1 MKTVLIIEDNEQ
13 NLYLARF
20 MLEQRGF
27 RVEAAPDGPS
37 GIVAALRHRPA
48 LILLDIQLPGMDG
61 HEVARRLRS
70 HVALMGVPIVAV
82 TSYAMPGDRE
92 RILSAGCTGYVEK
105 PINPE
110 TFLQEIEAFM
120 AAQGESNQAL
130 RVLVVDDIE
139 ANRYLLEA
147 LLRSH
152 GYKVAR
158 ATQGAEA
165 LGLARLEPP
174 DLIVSDILM
183 PVMDGFSLCR
193 EWRNDPAL
201 AEIPFVFYTATYTSP
216 EDEELAMGL
225 GADLFLIK
233 PLEPDLLMPKLQD
246 LIAAQREGRLVRPP
260 RTQTDEQASL
270 REYNAALVRKLEDKM
285 RQLESLNR
293 QLEQRVRERT
303 NELEAANRELQALSH
318 VGTWTSDL
326 SPTGR
331 LSWSPET
338 HRIFGLPPE
347 AFDGRAETFF
357 SLIHPDDLES
367 VRAASR
373 DAWAGLRPLNVE
385 HRILRAEGRVRW
397 VHEQA
402 ELERDAQGLPVRL
415 VGIVRDITDQ
425 RVLAEQLRQAQ
436 KMEAVGQLAG
446 GVAHDFNNLLTVVQ
460 GHASLLM
467 AMQGLPPSA
476 AESAQQI
483 AEAADRAS
491 SLTRQ
496 LLTFSR
502 RQLLRLR
509 PLDLNNIVAGMT
521 RMLRRIVGEHI
532 ALHEALASTLPRVL
546 ADTGM
551 MEQVIMNLVVNARDA
566 MPKGGELSLQTS
578 VAELDAAAAAQTP
591 SARAG
596 RYVVLAI
603 SDTGTGI
610 GPDHLPHIFEPF
622 FTTKGV
628 GHGTGLGL
636 ATVYGI
642 VQQHQGWITVES
654 EPGRGTTFAI
664 FLPITEELAE
674 SAPDPT
680 GSLVAGGGE
689 TILVAEDEA
698 ALRLLVQNI
707 LSRHGYRVLVAEN
720 AVEALR
726 VWRSVA
732 GRVDLLLTDLVMP
745 GELSGRELAECLL
758 QEKPGLKVI
767 FTSGYSAES
776 LTANALS
783 DTETAFLQKP
793 YRPEKLVLAVR
804 ECLDAPARR
813 G

>member
-20 MLEQRGF
+20 MLEQRGY

-37 GIVAALRHRPA
+37 GIVAALRLRPA

-70 HVALMGVPIVAV
+70 HAALLGVPIVAV

-92 RILSAGCTGYVEK
+92 RILAAGCTGYVEK

-110 TFLQEIEAFM
+110 SFLPEVEAFM
-120 AAQGESNQAL
+120 AAQGENGGAL

-158 ATQGAEA
+158 ASQGAEA
-165 LGLARLEPP
+165 LELARLEPP

-193 EWRNDPAL
+193 EWRKDARL
-201 AEIPFVFYTATYTSP
+201 ADIPFVFYTATYTSP
-216 EDEELAMGL
+216 EDEELAMSL

-233 PLEPDLLMPKLQD
+233 PLEPDVLMPRLQD
-246 LIAAQREGRLVRPP
+246 LLTAHREGRLVRPP
-260 RTQTDEQASL
+260 RTQADDQASL
-270 REYNAALVRKLEDKM
+270 REYNAALIRKLEDKM

-303 NELEAANRELQALSH
+303 TELEAANRELQALSH
-318 VGTWTSDL
+318 VGTWTSEL
-326 SPTGR
+326 SPRSR
-331 LSWSPET
+331 LTWSPET

-347 AFDGRAETFF
+347 AFDGRQETFF
-357 SLIHPDDLES
+357 SLVHPDDLES

-460 GHASLLM
+460 GHASLLL
-467 AMQGLPPSA
+467 AMQGLPPGA
-476 AESAQQI
+476 TESAQQI
-483 AEAADRAS
+483 AEAAERAS

-502 RQLLRLR
+502 QQLLRLR
-509 PLDLNNIVAGMT
+509 PLDLNGIVAGMT

-532 ALHEALASTLPRVL
+532 ALHEGLASSLPRVL

-566 MPKGGELSLQTS
+566 MPKGGRLSLQTS
-578 VAELDAAAAAQTP
+578 VVELDAASVAQSP

-596 RYVVLAI
+596 RYVVLSI
-603 SDTGTGI
+603 SDTGSGI
-610 GPDHLPHIFEPF
+610 EPEHLPHIFEPF

-642 VQQHQGWITVES
+642 IQQHQGWITVDT
-654 EPGRGTTFAI
+654 EPGHGTKFSI
-664 FLPITEELAE
+664 FLPITEAAAE
-674 SAPDPT
+674 PAPEST
-680 GSLVAGGGE
+680 GPGVAGGGE

-698 ALRLLVQNI
+698 AVRLLVQSI

-720 AVEALR
+720 AAEALQ
-726 VWRSVA
+726 VWHSVA
-732 GRVDLLLTDLVMP
+732 GKVDLLLTDLVMP
-745 GELSGRELAECLL
+745 GELSGRELAERLL
-758 QEKPGLKVI
+758 REQPHLKVI

-776 LTANALS
+776 LTANALT
-783 DTETAFLQKP
+783 DAATAFLQKP
-793 YRPEKLVLAVR
+793 YRPEKLVVAVR
-804 ECLDAPARR
+804 ECLDAKPKH

>member
-27 RVEAAPDGPS
+27 RVEAASDGPA
-37 GIVAALRHRPA
+37 GISAALRLLPS

-61 HEVARRLRS
+61 HEVARQLRS
-70 HVALMGVPIVAV
+70 HAGLLGVPIVAV

-92 RILSAGCTGYVEK
+92 RILAAGCTAYMEK
-105 PINPE
+105 PIDPE
-110 TFLQEIEAFM
+110 RFLPEIESLL
-120 AAQGESNQAL
+120 AAHSEDGTAL
-130 RVLVVDDIE
+130 RVLVVDDLE

-152 GYKVAR
+152 GCKVAR
-158 ATQGAEA
+158 SSHGAEA
-165 LGLARLEPP
+165 LDLARLDPP
-174 DLIVSDILM
+174 DLIITDILM
-183 PVMDGFSLCR
+183 PVMDGFTLCR
-193 EWRNDPAL
+193 EWRGDPRL
-201 AEIPFVFYTATYTSP
+201 AEVPFVFYTATYTSP
-216 EDEELAMGL
+216 EDEQLAMNL

-233 PLEPDLLMPKLQD
+233 PVEPDILMPRLRE
-246 LIAAQREGRLVRPP
+246 LMAAHREGRLTRTVPP
-260 RTQTDEQASL
+260 PEDEPASL

-303 NELEAANRELQALSH
+303 TELEAANRELQALSH
-318 VGTWTSDL
+318 VGTWTSEL
-326 SPTGR
+326 KPFGR
-331 LSWSPET
+331 LTWSPET

-347 AFDGRAETFF
+347 AFDGRSETFF
-357 SLIHPDDLES
+357 ALVHPDDLDS

-385 HRILRAEGRVRW
+385 HRVLRAEGRVRW

-425 RVLAEQLRQAQ
+425 RVMAEQLRQAQ

-460 GHASLLM
+460 GHASLLL
-467 AMQGLPPSA
+467 AMEGISGSA
-476 AESAQQI
+476 IDSAQQI
-483 AEAADRAS
+483 GEAAERAS
-491 SLTRQ
+491 ALTRQ

-509 PLDLNNIVAGMT
+509 PLDLNHVVAGMT

-532 ALHEALASTLPRVL
+532 TLRESLASTLPRVL

-566 MPKGGELSLQTS
+566 MSKGGELSLQTS
-578 VAELDAAAAAQTP
+578 VVELDAAAAAQAP
-591 SARAG
+591 AARAG
-596 RYVVLAI
+596 RYVLLTV

-610 GPDHLPHIFEPF
+610 APEHLPHIFEPF

-642 VQQHQGWITVES
+642 IQQHQGWITIVS
-654 EPGRGTTFAI
+654 EPGRGAQFSI
-664 FLPITEELAE
+664 FLPTTEEQPEA
-674 SAPDPT
+674 APATTSIRVP
-680 GSLVAGGGE
+680 GGGE

-698 ALRLLVQNI
+698 ALRQLVQQI
-707 LSRHGYRVLVAEN
+707 LGRHGYRVLLAEN
-720 AVEALR
+720 AAEALQL
-726 VWRSVA
+726 WRQAA
-732 GRVDLLLTDLVMP
+732 GQVDLLLTDLVMP
-745 GELSGRELAECLL
+745 GELSGRELAELL
-758 QEKPGLKVI
+758 LREQPTLKVI

-776 LTANALS
+776 LTANDLS
-783 DTETAFLQKP
+783 NATTAFLQKP

-804 ECLDAPARR
+804 ECLDPPAKAD
-813 G
+813 

>member
-27 RVEAAPDGPS
+27 KVEAAADGPS
-37 GIVAALRHRPA
+37 GIIAALRLRPS

-70 HVALMGVPIVAV
+70 HAGLIAVPIVAV

-92 RILSAGCTGYVEK
+92 RILAAGCSGYMEK
-105 PINPE
+105 PIDPE
-110 TFLQEIEAFM
+110 SFLPEIEALL
-120 AAQGESNQAL
+120 AAHSEESTAL
-130 RVLVVDDIE
+130 RVIVVDDIE

-152 GYKVAR
+152 GCKVAR
-158 ATQGAEA
+158 AAQGAEA
-165 LGLARLEPP
+165 LDLARLDPP
-174 DLIVSDILM
+174 DLIISDILM

-193 EWRNDPAL
+193 EWRGDPQL
-201 AEIPFVFYTATYTSP
+201 ADVPFVFYTATYTSP
-216 EDEELAMGL
+216 EDERLAMNL

-233 PLEPDLLMPKLQD
+233 PVEPDVLMPRLREV
-246 LIAAQREGRLVRPP
+246 IAAHREGRLTRAPQP
-260 RTQTDEQASL
+260 TDDDRANL
-270 REYNAALVRKLEDKM
+270 VGYNAALVRKLEDKT
-285 RQLESLNR
+285 RELESLNR

-303 NELEAANRELQALSH
+303 TELEAANRELQALSH
-318 VGTWTSDL
+318 VGTWSSEL
-326 SPTGR
+326 KPFGR
-331 LSWSPET
+331 LTWSPET
-338 HRIFGLPPE
+338 HRIFGLPLE
-347 AFDGRAETFF
+347 AFDGRLETFF
-357 SLIHPDDLES
+357 ALVHPDDLES
-367 VRAASR
+367 VRTASR

-385 HRILRAEGRVRW
+385 HRVLRAEGRVRW

-425 RVLAEQLRQAQ
+425 RVLSEQLRQAQ

-460 GHASLLM
+460 GHSSLLL
-467 AMQGLPPSA
+467 AMEGLPGSA
-476 AESAQQI
+476 AESVQQI
-483 AEAADRAS
+483 GEAAERAS
-491 SLTRQ
+491 TLTRQ

-509 PLDLNNIVAGMT
+509 PLDLNHVVAGMT
-521 RMLRRIVGEHI
+521 RMLSRIVGEHI
-532 ALHEALASTLPRVL
+532 TLRESLASTLPRVR

-578 VAELDAAAAAQTP
+578 VADLDAAGAAQSP

-596 RYVVLAI
+596 RYVVLQV

-610 GPDHLPHIFEPF
+610 APEHLPHIFEPF

-642 VQQHQGWITVES
+642 VQQHQGWITIES
-654 EPGRGTTFAI
+654 QPGDGARFSI
-664 FLPITEELAE
+664 FLPVTEEVPE
-674 SAPDPT
+674 PAPTPT
-680 GSLVAGGGE
+680 SVRIPGGGE
-689 TILVAEDEA
+689 TILVAEDEE
-698 ALRLLVQNI
+698 ALRKLVQNI
-707 LSRHGYRVLVAEN
+707 LGRHGYRVLVAEN
-720 AVEALR
+720 AAEALQ
-726 VWRSVA
+726 VWRSAA
-732 GRVDLLLTDLVMP
+732 GQVDLLLTDLVMP
-745 GELSGRELAECLL
+745 GELSGRELAEHLL
-758 QEKPGLKVI
+758 RESPGLKVI
-767 FTSGYSAES
+767 FTSGYSPES
-776 LTANALS
+776 LTPGDLS
-783 DTETAFLQKP
+783 DTGTVFLQKP

-804 ECLDAPARR
+804 ECLDAAAGRK
-813 G
+813 